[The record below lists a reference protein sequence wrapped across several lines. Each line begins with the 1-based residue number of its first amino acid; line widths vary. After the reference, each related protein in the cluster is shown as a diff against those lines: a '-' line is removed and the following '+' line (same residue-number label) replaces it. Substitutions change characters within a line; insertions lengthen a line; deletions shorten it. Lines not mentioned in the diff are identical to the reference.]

1 MIFAELPSRRVGWFC
16 YVFSHESGH
25 NCQDR
30 ETMRHEPVIHFQQ
43 VSLVYPNLVRALEDV
58 DLTVNVGEFCF
69 LVGPT
74 GCGKSSLL
82 RCIYLSERPSKGR
95 LRVLGRE
102 ISELPSSRVPHL
114 RRKLGV
120 VFQDFQLL
128 EYKTVAENVAFALQV
143 IGAPVEDIRRK
154 VPLTLRMVG
163 LEEKINMHPGELSG
177 GEQQR
182 VAIAR
187 AIINAPPILLCDE
200 PTGNLDP
207 DTSKEIV
214 RLLTL
219 INQRGTTV
227 IIATHDAQIVN
238 TFKRRVVYMES
249 GRILWDRDQGE
260 YKIDNEKLRLLS

>member
-1 MIFAELPSRRVGWFC
+1 MPR
-16 YVFSHESGH
+16 
-25 NCQDR
+25 
-30 ETMRHEPVIHFQQ
+30 EPVVHSQRL
-43 VSLVYPNLVRALEDV
+43 SLVYPNHVRALD
-58 DLTVNVGEFCF
+58 NVELEIDEGEFCF

-82 RCIYLSERPSKGR
+82 RCIYLAERPTMGR
-95 LRVLGRE
+95 MKVLGKD
-102 ISELPSSRVPHL
+102 ITHLPSSKIPFL

-128 EYKTVAENVAFALQV
+128 EHRTVAENVAFALEV
-143 IGAPVEDIRRK
+143 IGAPERDINRK

-163 LEEKINMHPGELSG
+163 LENKADMVPDELSG

-182 VAIAR
+182 TAIAR
-187 AIINAPPILLCDE
+187 ALINAPPILLCDE

-219 INQRGTTV
+219 VNQRGTTV
-227 IIATHDAQIVN
+227 IMATHDAQIVN
-238 TFKRRVVYMES
+238 TFKRRVVYIEN
-249 GRILWDRDQGE
+249 GRVMWDRDQGVYRPE
-260 YKIDNEKLRLLS
+260 DEKLVLLS

>member
-1 MIFAELPSRRVGWFC
+1 MP
-16 YVFSHESGH
+16 
-25 NCQDR
+25 N
-30 ETMRHEPVIHFQQ
+30 EPVIHFQR
-43 VSLVYPNLVRALEDV
+43 VSLIYPNLVRAIEDIEFEV
-58 DLTVNVGEFCF
+58 QEGEFIF

-82 RCIYLSERPSKGR
+82 RCIYLAERPSKGH
-95 LRVLGRE
+95 LKVLGRE
-102 ISELPSSRVPHL
+102 ITRIPPSRVPHL

-128 EYKTVAENVAFALQV
+128 DYKTVFENIAFALQV
-143 IGAPVEDIRRK
+143 IGAPTEDIRRK
-154 VPLTLRMVG
+154 VPLALRMVG
-163 LEEKINMHPGELSG
+163 LEDKTDMLPDELSA

-187 AIINAPPILLCDE
+187 AIINAPPILICDE

-207 DTSKEIV
+207 DTSMEIV

-227 IIATHDAQIVN
+227 LMATHDSQIVN
-238 TFKRRVVYMES
+238 AFRRRVVYIEN
-249 GRILWDRDQGE
+249 GKIEWDHDHGE
-260 YKIDNEKLRLLS
+260 YKPDDEKLRLLS

>member
-1 MIFAELPSRRVGWFC
+1 MPS
-16 YVFSHESGH
+16 
-25 NCQDR
+25 
-30 ETMRHEPVIHFQQ
+30 EPVVHFQR

-58 DLTVNVGEFCF
+58 ELEIKEGEFCF

-82 RCIYLSERPSKGR
+82 RCVYLAERPSKGH
-95 LRVLGRE
+95 LRILGRE
-102 ISELPSSRVPHL
+102 ISSLAPSRVPHL
-114 RRKLGV
+114 RRNLGV

-128 EYKTVAENVAFALQV
+128 EFRTVAENVAFALQV
-143 IGAPVEDIRRK
+143 IGAPVDDIRRK

-163 LEEKINMHPGELSG
+163 LEDKMNMRPGELSG

-187 AIINAPPILLCDE
+187 AIINTPPILLCDE

-207 DTSKEIV
+207 DTSRDIV
-214 RLLTL
+214 RLLSL

-227 IIATHDAQIVN
+227 IMATHDAQIVN
-238 TFKRRVVYMES
+238 AFKRRVVYMEN
-249 GRILWDRDQGE
+249 GRVLWDRDQGE
-260 YKIDNEKLRLLS
+260 YQIDDEKLRLLS

>member
-1 MIFAELPSRRVGWFC
+1 MP
-16 YVFSHESGH
+16 
-25 NCQDR
+25 N
-30 ETMRHEPVIHFQQ
+30 EPIVHFQR
-43 VSLVYPNLVRALEDV
+43 VSLVYPNLVRAIEDIEFE
-58 DLTVNVGEFCF
+58 VNEGEFVF

-82 RCIYLSERPSKGR
+82 RCIYLAECPSTGR
-95 LRVLGRE
+95 LRVLGKE
-102 ISELPSSRVPHL
+102 ITKLPPSRIPHL

-128 EYKTVAENVAFALQV
+128 DYKTVHENVAFALQV
-143 IGAPVEDIRRK
+143 IGAPPNDIKRK
-154 VPLTLRMVG
+154 VPLALRMVG
-163 LEEKINMHPGELSG
+163 LENKTDMRPDELSG

-187 AIINAPPILLCDE
+187 AIINAPPILICDE

-207 DTSKEIV
+207 DTSQEIV

-227 IIATHDAQIVN
+227 LMATHDSQIVN
-238 TFKRRVVYMES
+238 TFRRRVVYIEN
-249 GRILWDRDQGE
+249 GRIEWDHDQGE
-260 YKIDNEKLRLLS
+260 YKPDDEKLRLLS

>member
-1 MIFAELPSRRVGWFC
+1 MP
-16 YVFSHESGH
+16 
-25 NCQDR
+25 N
-30 ETMRHEPVIHFQQ
+30 EPVVHFQR
-43 VSLVYPNLVRALEDV
+43 VSLVYPNLVRAIEDV
-58 DLTVNVGEFCF
+58 EFEVDEGEFVF

-82 RCIYLSERPSKGR
+82 RCVYIAERPTRGR

-102 ISELPSSRVPHL
+102 ITRLAPSKIPHL

-128 EYKTVAENVAFALQV
+128 EYKTVFENVAFALQV
-143 IGAPVEDIRRK
+143 IGAPVDDIKRK
-154 VPLTLRMVG
+154 VPLALRMVG
-163 LEEKINMHPGELSG
+163 LENKTDMRPDELSG

-187 AIINAPPILLCDE
+187 AIINTPPILICDE

-207 DTSKEIV
+207 DTSQEIV

-219 INQRGTTV
+219 INQRGTT
-227 IIATHDAQIVN
+227 ILMATHDSQIVN
-238 TFKRRVVYMES
+238 TFRKRVVYIEN
-249 GRILWDRDQGE
+249 GRIVWDHDQGE
-260 YKIDNEKLRLLS
+260 YKPDDEKLRLLS

>member
-1 MIFAELPSRRVGWFC
+1 MS
-16 YVFSHESGH
+16 
-25 NCQDR
+25 N
-30 ETMRHEPVIHFQQ
+30 TMPNEPVIHFQR
-43 VSLVYPNLVRALEDV
+43 VSLIYPNLVRAIEDIEFEV
-58 DLTVNVGEFCF
+58 QEGEFIF

-82 RCIYLSERPSKGR
+82 RCIYLAERPSKGH
-95 LRVLGRE
+95 LKVLGRE
-102 ISELPSSRVPHL
+102 ITSIPPSRVPHL

-128 EYKTVAENVAFALQV
+128 DYKTVFENIAFALQV
-143 IGAPVEDIRRK
+143 IGAPTEDIRRK
-154 VPLTLRMVG
+154 VPLALRMVG
-163 LEEKINMHPGELSG
+163 LEDKTDMLPDELSA

-187 AIINAPPILLCDE
+187 AIINAPPILICDE

-207 DTSKEIV
+207 DTSMEIV

-227 IIATHDAQIVN
+227 LMATHDSQIVN
-238 TFKRRVVYMES
+238 AFRRRVVYIEN
-249 GRILWDRDQGE
+249 GKIEWDHDHGE
-260 YKIDNEKLRLLS
+260 YKPDDEKLRLLS

>member
-1 MIFAELPSRRVGWFC
+1 MP
-16 YVFSHESGH
+16 
-25 NCQDR
+25 
-30 ETMRHEPVIHFQQ
+30 TEPVVHFQRLT
-43 VSLVYPNLVRALEDV
+43 LVYPNLIRALEDV
-58 DLTVNVGEFCF
+58 ELEIRQGEFCF

-82 RCIYLSERPSKGR
+82 RCIYLAEYPSKGH
-95 LRVLGRE
+95 LRVLGRD
-102 ISELPSSRVPHL
+102 ISSLPPSRIPHL
-114 RRKLGV
+114 RRNLGV

-128 EYKTVAENVAFALQV
+128 EFKTVGENVAFALQV

-154 VPLTLRMVG
+154 VPLALRMVG
-163 LEEKINMHPGELSG
+163 LEDKLNMRPGELSG

-207 DTSKEIV
+207 DTSRDIV

-219 INQRGTTV
+219 INQRGTT
-227 IIATHDAQIVN
+227 IIMATHDAQIVN
-238 TFKRRVVYMES
+238 AFKRRVVYMES
-249 GRILWDRDQGE
+249 GKVLWDRDQGE
-260 YKIDNEKLRLLS
+260 YKIDDEKLRLLS

>member
-1 MIFAELPSRRVGWFC
+1 MSISPNPSRGT
-16 YVFSHESGH
+16 
-25 NCQDR
+25 NLI
-30 ETMRHEPVIHFQQ
+30 MPHEPVVHFQR
-43 VSLVYPNLVRALEDV
+43 VSLVYANLVRALEDV
-58 DLTVNVGEFCF
+58 EFEVHEGEFCF

-95 LRVLGRE
+95 IRVLGRD
-102 ISELPSSRVPHL
+102 ITHLPPTKVPHL
-114 RRKLGV
+114 RRKVGV

-128 EYKTVAENVAFALQV
+128 EHKTVAENVAFSLQV

-154 VPLTLRMVG
+154 VPLALRMVG
-163 LEEKINMHPGELSG
+163 LEEKINMRPGELSG

-187 AIINAPPILLCDE
+187 AIINAPPIILCDE

-207 DTSKEIV
+207 DTSREIV

-227 IIATHDAQIVN
+227 LMATHDAQIVN
-238 TFKRRVVYMES
+238 TFRRRVVYIES

-260 YKIDNEKLRLLS
+260 YKIDDEKLRLLS

>member
-1 MIFAELPSRRVGWFC
+1 MSNIMP
-16 YVFSHESGH
+16 
-25 NCQDR
+25 N
-30 ETMRHEPVIHFQQ
+30 EPVIHFQR
-43 VSLVYPNLVRALEDV
+43 VSLVYPNLVRAIEDIELEV
-58 DLTVNVGEFCF
+58 QEGEFIF

-82 RCIYLSERPSKGR
+82 RCIYLAERPSKGH
-95 LRVLGRE
+95 LKVLGRE
-102 ISELPSSRVPHL
+102 ITSIAPSRVPHL

-128 EYKTVAENVAFALQV
+128 DYKTVFENIAFALQV
-143 IGAPVEDIRRK
+143 IGAPTEDIRRK
-154 VPLTLRMVG
+154 VPLALRMVG
-163 LEEKINMHPGELSG
+163 LEDKTDMLPDELSA

-187 AIINAPPILLCDE
+187 AIINAPPILICDE

-207 DTSKEIV
+207 DTSMEIV

-227 IIATHDAQIVN
+227 LMATHDSQIVN
-238 TFKRRVVYMES
+238 AFRRRVVYIEN
-249 GRILWDRDQGE
+249 GKIEWDHDHGE
-260 YKIDNEKLRLLS
+260 YKPDDEKLRLLS

>member
-1 MIFAELPSRRVGWFC
+1 MPR
-16 YVFSHESGH
+16 
-25 NCQDR
+25 
-30 ETMRHEPVIHFQQ
+30 EPVVHFQG
-43 VSLVYPNLVRALEDV
+43 VSLVYPNLVRALHSV
-58 DLTVNVGEFCF
+58 DLEIAPGEFCF

-82 RCIYLSERPSKGR
+82 RCIYLAERPAAGH
-95 LRVLGRE
+95 LRVLGKD
-102 ISELPSSRVPHL
+102 ITHLPPSRVPSL

-128 EYKTVAENVAFALQV
+128 EFKTVTENVAFALQV
-143 IGAPVEDIRRK
+143 IGAPPEDIKRK
-154 VPLTLRMVG
+154 VPLALRMVG
-163 LEEKINMHPGELSG
+163 LEHKAEMFPTELSG

-182 VAIAR
+182 TAIAR
-187 AIINAPPILLCDE
+187 AIINAPPIVLCDE

-207 DTSKEIV
+207 DTSREIV

-227 IIATHDAQIVN
+227 IMATHDAMIVN
-238 TFKRRVVYMES
+238 TFRRRVVYIED

-260 YKIDNEKLRLLS
+260 YQTGDEKLRLLS

>member
-1 MIFAELPSRRVGWFC
+1 ML
-16 YVFSHESGH
+16 
-25 NCQDR
+25 
-30 ETMRHEPVIHFQQ
+30 ETIMPQEPVIHFQRL
-43 VSLVYPNLVRALEDV
+43 SLVYPNLVRALEDV
-58 DLTVNVGEFCF
+58 ELEINEGEFCF

-74 GCGKSSLL
+74 GCGKSSLM
-82 RCIYLSERPSKGR
+82 RCVYMSERPSKGH
-95 LRVLGRE
+95 LRVLGRD
-102 ISELPSSRVPHL
+102 ITDLPPSRVPHL
-114 RRKLGV
+114 RRRLGV

-143 IGAPVEDIRRK
+143 IGAPVADIRRK
-154 VPLTLRMVG
+154 VPLSLRMVG
-163 LEEKINMHPGELSG
+163 LEKKAKMRPDELSG

-207 DTSKEIV
+207 DTSRDIV

-227 IIATHDAQIVN
+227 IMATHDAQIVN
-238 TFKRRVVYMES
+238 SFKRRVVYIED
-249 GRILWDRDQGE
+249 GRVMWDRDQGE
-260 YKIDNEKLRLLS
+260 YKIDDEKLRLLS

>member
-1 MIFAELPSRRVGWFC
+1 MPR
-16 YVFSHESGH
+16 
-25 NCQDR
+25 
-30 ETMRHEPVIHFQQ
+30 EPVVHFQR
-43 VSLVYPNLVRALEDV
+43 VTLVYPNLVRALQDV
-58 DLTVNVGEFCF
+58 ELEINAGEFCF

-74 GCGKSSLL
+74 GCGKSSIL
-82 RCIYLSERPSKGR
+82 RLIYMAERPTNGR
-95 LRVLGRE
+95 LRVLGKE
-102 ISELPSSRVPHL
+102 VTHLPPSRIPSL

-128 EYKTVAENVAFALQV
+128 EFKTVAENVAFALQV
-143 IGAPVEDIRRK
+143 IGAPPDDIRRK

-163 LEEKINMHPGELSG
+163 LEHKAGMFPTELSG

-182 VAIAR
+182 TAIAR

-207 DTSKEIV
+207 DTSREIV

-219 INQRGTTV
+219 VNQRGTTV
-227 IIATHDAQIVN
+227 IMATHDAAIVN
-238 TFKRRVVYMES
+238 TFRRRVVYIED

-260 YKIDNEKLRLLS
+260 YTTDDEKLRLLS

>member
-1 MIFAELPSRRVGWFC
+1 
-16 YVFSHESGH
+16 
-25 NCQDR
+25 
-30 ETMRHEPVIHFQQ
+30 
-43 VSLVYPNLVRALEDV
+43 VYPNLVRALEDV
-58 DLTVNVGEFCF
+58 ELEINEGEFCF

-82 RCIYLSERPSKGR
+82 RCVYMSERPSKGH
-95 LRVLGRE
+95 LRVLGRD
-102 ISELPSSRVPHL
+102 ITDLAPSRVPHL
-114 RRKLGV
+114 RRRLGV

-128 EYKTVAENVAFALQV
+128 AYRTVAENVAFALQV

-154 VPLTLRMVG
+154 VPLALRMVG
-163 LEEKINMHPGELSG
+163 LESKAKMRPDELSG

-207 DTSKEIV
+207 DTSRDIV

-227 IIATHDAQIVN
+227 IMATHDAQIVN
-238 TFKRRVVYMES
+238 SFKRRVVYIED
-249 GRILWDRDQGE
+249 GRIMWDRDQGE
-260 YKIDNEKLRLLS
+260 YKIDDEKLRLLS